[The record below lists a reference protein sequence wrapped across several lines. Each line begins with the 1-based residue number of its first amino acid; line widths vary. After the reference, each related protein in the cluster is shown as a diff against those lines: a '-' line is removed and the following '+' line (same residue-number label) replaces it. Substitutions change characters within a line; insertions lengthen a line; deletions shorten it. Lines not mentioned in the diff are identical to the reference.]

1 VPSLAAAD
9 VDAVATGDVLV
20 VGGGLAGL
28 TAALGLA
35 HRRVTLATKGR
46 LGRDGAS
53 RLAQG
58 GIAAAVG
65 PDDGPALHAADTLA
79 VGGGLCDP
87 GVVRLLADAAPEA
100 VRGLAARG
108 ARFDRAADG
117 SFALGR
123 EAAHSRSRI
132 LHASGDATGAELV
145 RALLATP
152 AARRVTLEEE
162 TRLLELVR
170 ERERVAGAILR
181 RPDGERVLHLAPAV
195 VLATGG
201 IGRLYFHTTNPPEA
215 TGDGLAAAARAGAR
229 LIDLEFVQFHP
240 TALAAGGD
248 PLPLLSE
255 ALRGAGAVLVD
266 GRGRRFLPEVDPRA
280 ELAPR
285 DVVARAIRE
294 LRAAGEEAFLD
305 AREAIGDAFPD
316 RFPTAFAACRAAGI
330 DPRREPIPVTPA
342 AHYHMGGIEVDGRG
356 RSSLPGLWAA
366 GEAACTGAHGAN
378 RLASNSLLEA
388 VVFGARVAADVADAL
403 ANLPPARAL
412 LGDKIASSVPRSVNA
427 TESTEATLAL
437 RRLLWDE
444 VGLVRNE
451 AGLRR
456 ALSALDGIADAAP
469 PEACDLWQEIQVGK
483 LLAAAALERRESRGG
498 HFRSDFPTA
507 RPEWQYRLALSWHDD
522 GAAGRIAFERRP
534 VTAGALAAGL
544 GS

>member
-1 VPSLAAAD
+1 
-9 VDAVATGDVLV
+9 
-20 VGGGLAGL
+20 
-28 TAALGLA
+28 
-35 HRRVTLATKGR
+35 
-46 LGRDGAS
+46 
-53 RLAQG
+53 
-58 GIAAAVG
+58 
-65 PDDGPALHAADTLA
+65 
-79 VGGGLCDP
+79 
-87 GVVRLLADAAPEA
+87 
-100 VRGLAARG
+100 
-108 ARFDRAADG
+108 
-117 SFALGR
+117 
-123 EAAHSRSRI
+123 
-132 LHASGDATGAELV
+132 
-145 RALLATP
+145 
-152 AARRVTLEEE
+152 
-162 TRLLELVR
+162 
-170 ERERVAGAILR
+170 
-181 RPDGERVLHLAPAV
+181 
-195 VLATGG
+195 
-201 IGRLYFHTTNPPEA
+201 
-215 TGDGLAAAARAGAR
+215 
-229 LIDLEFVQFHP
+229 
-240 TALAAGGD
+240 
-248 PLPLLSE
+248 
-255 ALRGAGAVLVD
+255 
-266 GRGRRFLPEVDPRA
+266 
-280 ELAPR
+280 
-285 DVVARAIRE
+285 
-294 LRAAGEEAFLD
+294 
-305 AREAIGDAFPD
+305 
-316 RFPTAFAACRAAGI
+316 
-330 DPRREPIPVTPA
+330 
-342 AHYHMGGIEVDGRG
+342 MGGIEVDGRG